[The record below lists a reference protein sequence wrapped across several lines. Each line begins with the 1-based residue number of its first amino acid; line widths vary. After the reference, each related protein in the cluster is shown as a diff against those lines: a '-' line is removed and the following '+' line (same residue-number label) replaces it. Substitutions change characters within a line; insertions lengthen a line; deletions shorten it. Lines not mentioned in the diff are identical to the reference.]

1 MRSAGCQLTRLNL
14 NPHVLMQSIKFIIG
28 ALFLTLTLFSSADA
42 KPPTISPQSSSA
54 DSSTPEFD
62 YKKALKTS
70 QQAIGNKLSNHRF
83 MTSTGNVLFMQ
94 ELLGKPLV
102 ISLVY
107 TSCFHTCPMTTRNL
121 AKVVKKAKEA
131 LGDQSFNVALIG
143 FDVENDT
150 PSTMRYFGRQH
161 DVNDTGWK
169 LLSTDQAT
177 RDLLVKEL
185 GFLYFPSIRG
195 FDHLVQSTIVDADGT
210 IYRQVYGEV
219 FDVPLLIE
227 PLKEL
232 VFGQPSSVQTLLSDM
247 VNRVKLFCTTY
258 DPVRDTYNFDYS
270 LFIGILIGLSI
281 IGSGIVL
288 IIREW
293 KRTAR

>member
-1 MRSAGCQLTRLNL
+1 MRPIKLIISA
-14 NPHVLMQSIKFIIG
+14 F
-28 ALFLTLTLFSSADA
+28 ALTLTLLIPAQA
-42 KPPTISPQSSSA
+42 EEPPTIIPQASTANSG
-54 DSSTPEFD
+54 TPEFD
-62 YKKALKTS
+62 NKEALKTS

-83 MTSTGNVLFMQ
+83 MTSTGGVLFMQ

-121 AKVVKKAKEA
+121 AKVIEKAKEA

-143 FDVENDT
+143 FDVANDT
-150 PSTMRYFGRQH
+150 PSTMRYYGRLH
-161 DVNDTGWK
+161 DADGEGWH
-169 LLSTDQAT
+169 LLSTDLAT
-177 RDLLVKEL
+177 RDILIKEL

-195 FDHLVQSTIVDADGT
+195 FDHLVQTTLIGGDGI

-219 FDVPLLIE
+219 FDTQLLVE

-232 VFGQPSSVQTLLSDM
+232 VFGRTRSVETFISDL

-258 DPVRDTYNFDYS
+258 DPVRDTYSFNYS
-270 LFIGILIGLSI
+270 LFIGIIIGFSI
-281 IGSGIVL
+281 ISSGI
-288 IIREW
+288 IFCIREW
-293 KRTAR
+293 RRTGPGYKNGRPVTK